1 MSDNNRLDARYL
13 VRTAVYDKIS
23 ESCTEIILT
32 ASDKQTLLLRA
43 SEGLAKMLSAQEAT
57 EPWLKIIPIV

>member
-13 VRTAVYDKIS
+13 VRAAVYDKIS
-23 ESCTEIILT
+23 GSCTEIILT